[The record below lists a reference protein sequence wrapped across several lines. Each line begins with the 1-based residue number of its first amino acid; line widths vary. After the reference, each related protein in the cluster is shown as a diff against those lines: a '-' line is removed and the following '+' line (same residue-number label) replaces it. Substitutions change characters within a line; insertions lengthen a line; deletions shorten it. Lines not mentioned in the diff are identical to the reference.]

1 MENRWLSVDEIAEYV
16 GVSRDTIYAWLGDR
30 RMPGHRA
37 GHKWRF
43 QRDEVDEWLRS
54 GGASGGLRRGA
65 GGSHD
70 S

>member
-1 MENRWLSVDEIAEYV
+1 
-16 GVSRDTIYAWLGDR
+16 VSRDTVYAWLGDR

-54 GGASGGLRRGA
+54 GGARSSGTSGQE
-65 GGSHD
+65 GSD
-70 S
+70 GR